1 MSQDQ
6 LRTPRSPEIAREIA
20 RDHPP
25 PLRQVLIVV
34 TFHSVGLLLAVGAT
48 FTRANSGTLSM
59 LFMSFCFLF
68 TGIFVPPSQM
78 PLPELRFA

>member
-1 MSQDQ
+1 M
-6 LRTPRSPEIAREIA
+6 
-20 RDHPP
+20 
-25 PLRQVLIVV
+25 V